1 MLLRVKWY
9 TTSIVTV
16 KNKKVPK
23 KTLRAHAKHLL
34 VPHKGNQYHPHLI
47 RSKGIVFIVAFALIT
62 QVGYNLMT
70 HGSAVLG
77 RTATTTVS
85 GLLDETNRARTSNGL
100 GALALDPQLDQ
111 AAYEKAQD
119 MIKNNYWAHVSP
131 TGVQP
136 WSWITS
142 VGYNYDTAGENL
154 AKNYD
159 SSADTLAAWMAS
171 PTHRANVLN
180 TTYTQV
186 GFAVV
191 EGQLSGQQTSL
202 VVAYYAEP
210 APAGVL
216 GTTTNSPQSFVAPTT
231 GPQNPLTYIGSV
243 VQSLNPATIG
253 SLVLLLVAISVA
265 LVTYQY
271 RHKLPKTLQHS
282 WKARHGIYKAAGF
295 AAIAFIILSLTISG
309 GQI

>member
-1 MLLRVKWY
+1 M
-9 TTSIVTV
+9 TA
-16 KNKKVPK
+16 KNKKIPK

-47 RSKGIVFIVAFALIT
+47 RSKGILFIVAFALVT
-62 QVGYNLMT
+62 QIGYNLIAR
-70 HGSAVLG
+70 GSAVLG

-85 GLLDETNRARTSNGL
+85 GLLDETNKARASNGL
-100 GALALDPQLDQ
+100 GTLALDPKLDQ

-142 VGYNYDTAGENL
+142 LGYNYDTAGENL

-159 SSADTLAAWMAS
+159 SSSATLAAWMAS

-191 EGQLSGQQTSL
+191 EGQLSGQDTSL

-210 APAGVL
+210 APVGVL
-216 GTTTNSPQSFVAPTT
+216 GAATNSTQSFIAPTAQ
-231 GPQNPLTYIGSV
+231 PQDPLTYIGSI
-243 VQSLNPATIG
+243 VQALNPATIG
-253 SLVLLLVAISVA
+253 SLVLLFTAIGVA
-265 LVTYQY
+265 LVTYRY
-271 RHKLPKTLQHS
+271 RNKLPKSLRHT
-282 WKARHGIYKAAGF
+282 WKAKHGIYKAAGF
-295 AAIAFIILSLTISG
+295 AAIALILLSLTVSS